1 MLRIQPVVNAWVVSV
16 RSAVVAI
23 GRHDRNLS
31 DQLSRSS
38 MSVSMNLAEGA
49 GATGGDKRRSYRI
62 ALREMREAMN
72 ALELASQ
79 LGFTLRMQDRETRR
93 TDQII
98 GTLVR
103 LARPTG

>member
-16 RSAVVAI
+16 RPAVVAI
-23 GRHDRNLS
+23 GQHDRNLAG
-31 DQLSRSS
+31 QLSRSS
-38 MSVSMNLAEGA
+38 VAVSLNLAEGA

-79 LGFTLRMQDRETRR
+79 LGFTRPLADLESGR